1 MIKDFF
7 SKKNWM
13 MDATLLYSLIAAPVI
28 LFTAVL
34 TFFITA
40 IHSLNESEKEVI
52 FVEKL
57 FQKKKKREPFDKDP
71 KEIIRNIEALNLL
84 EEEQRLLLKIFQ
96 EGEKE
101 ELYDGVYERLA
112 FLKNKNHIAF
122 EPFEGNESVV
132 WKVKEPIE
140 MNQNDLKNI
149 LIIEKNFPYLFFSS
163 VNFRTIDKNKGDIYT
178 IEMEITQK
186 GNNGNF

>member
-1 MIKDFF
+1 
-7 SKKNWM
+7 
-13 MDATLLYSLIAAPVI
+13 
-28 LFTAVL
+28 
-34 TFFITA
+34 
-40 IHSLNESEKEVI
+40 
-52 FVEKL
+52 
-57 FQKKKKREPFDKDP
+57 
-71 KEIIRNIEALNLL
+71 
-84 EEEQRLLLKIFQ
+84 
-96 EGEKE
+96 
-101 ELYDGVYERLA
+101 
-112 FLKNKNHIAF
+112 
-122 EPFEGNESVV
+122 V